1 MKHTS
6 IKMAECPCEFINITP
21 LNPLI
26 SKCQI
31 KVCYVGD
38 TPNRNKSVITKDV
51 AKKIANSLPGSPIV
65 GYFKKDEKDFDQHS
79 RVLTINDEGEFVL
92 EDITKPYGF
101 VDLNARCWFQKFID
115 DNQFVREYLMTEGY
129 IWTGQYPESERII
142 DSGNNHSMELDK
154 KIIDAYWTK
163 DNNGKPEFF
172 IINEAIISKLCILG
186 EEQEPCFE
194 GASITKFEFSLE
206 DSFKQELSSM
216 IFQLQEILDKGGN
229 VMNNE
234 EMKKSTEEEV
244 IVDEFKKKEEEEKK
258 DKTEQNAT
266 GNSED
271 KKEEG
276 SAEEKEP
283 AKKEEEKKPVPPAA
297 KAEEKKAEEDDEEE
311 KKKKKT
317 NFSYEEEY
325 KELQIKYAAMEE
337 KYNSM
342 EENLKTLTEFKAQ
355 IEKKDKEAMIAS
367 FYMLSDEDK
376 KDVVDNIDTYSL
388 EDIENKLSVICVR
401 NKVNFNLDNE
411 KEDKEDPVT
420 YNLNNGDLAD
430 DNIPAWVR
438 AVKSVQK
445 SM

>member
-1 MKHTS
+1 
-6 IKMAECPCEFINITP
+6 MAECPCEFINITP

-51 AKKIANSLPGSPIV
+51 ATKIANSLPGSPIV
-65 GYFKKDEKDFDQHS
+65 GYFKKDEEDFDQHS
-79 RVLTINDEGEFVL
+79 RALTINDEGEFVL

-115 DNQFVREYLMTEGY
+115 DNQFEREYLMTEGY
-129 IWTGQYPESERII
+129 IWTGQYPESKRII
-142 DSGNNHSMELDK
+142 DSGNNQSMELDK

-163 DNNGKPEFF
+163 DDNGKPEFF

-342 EENLKTLTEFKAQ
+342 EENLKALTDFKAQ

>member
-1 MKHTS
+1 
-6 IKMAECPCEFINITP
+6 MAECPCEFINITP

-38 TPNRNKSVITKDV
+38 APNRNKSVITKDV

-65 GYFKKDEKDFDQHS
+65 GYFKKDEEDFDQHS
-79 RVLTINDEGEFVL
+79 RALTINDEGEFVL

-115 DNQFVREYLMTEGY
+115 DNQFEREYLMTEGY
-129 IWTGQYPESERII
+129 IWTGQYPESKRII
-142 DSGNNHSMELDK
+142 DSGNNQSMELDK

-163 DNNGKPEFF
+163 DDNGKPEFF

-244 IVDEFKKKEEEEKK
+244 IVDEFKKKEEEEEKK

-276 SAEEKEP
+276 SAEDKKEEP

-342 EENLKTLTEFKAQ
+342 EENLKALTEFKAQ

>member
-1 MKHTS
+1 
-6 IKMAECPCEFINITP
+6 MAECPCEFINITP

-51 AKKIANSLPGSPIV
+51 ATKIANSLPGSPIV
-65 GYFKKDEKDFDQHS
+65 GYFKKDEEDFDQHS
-79 RVLTINDEGEFVL
+79 RALTINDEGEFVL

-115 DNQFVREYLMTEGY
+115 DNQFEREYLMTEGY
-129 IWTGQYPESERII
+129 IWTGQYPESKRII
-142 DSGNNHSMELDK
+142 DSGNNQSMELDK

-163 DNNGKPEFF
+163 DDNGKPEFF

-234 EMKKSTEEEV
+234 EMKKSTEEV

-276 SAEEKEP
+276 SAEDKKEEP

-342 EENLKTLTEFKAQ
+342 EENLKALTEFKAQ

>member
-1 MKHTS
+1 
-6 IKMAECPCEFINITP
+6 MAECPCEFINITP

-38 TPNRNKSVITKDV
+38 APNRNKSVITKDV

-65 GYFKKDEKDFDQHS
+65 GYFKKDEEDFDQHS
-79 RVLTINDEGEFVL
+79 RALTINDEGEFVL

-115 DNQFVREYLMTEGY
+115 DNQFEREYLMTEGY
-129 IWTGQYPESERII
+129 IWTGQYPESKRII
-142 DSGNNHSMELDK
+142 DSGNNQSMELDK

-163 DNNGKPEFF
+163 DDNGKPEFF

-276 SAEEKEP
+276 SAEDKKEEP

-297 KAEEKKAEEDDEEE
+297 KAGEKKAEEDDEEE

-317 NFSYEEEY
+317 NFSYEEKY

-342 EENLKTLTEFKAQ
+342 EENLKALTEFKAQ